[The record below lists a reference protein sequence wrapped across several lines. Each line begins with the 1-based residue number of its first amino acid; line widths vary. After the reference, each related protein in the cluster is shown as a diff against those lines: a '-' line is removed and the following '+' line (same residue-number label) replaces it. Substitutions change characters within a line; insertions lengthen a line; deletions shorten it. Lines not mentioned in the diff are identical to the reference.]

1 MNLDVL
7 RKDIDD
13 IDKELVALFE
23 KRMRIVTE
31 IANYKFQNN
40 MDVFDKGRE
49 DLLLKKVD
57 TYLNNKEL
65 SGDLSLF
72 FQNLMDLSKNYQ
84 RKKIQ
89 EASPEVNLKSLV
101 KPVIAYLGIPGSYSY
116 QAMNRYFGEN
126 FESKNY
132 HNFEAIFESV
142 ENNETDF
149 AIIPFENSST
159 GAIKDNFDLIR
170 EKNLYINGEYTL
182 KVDHNLLG
190 IKGSSL
196 ETIKEVYSHPQPIEQ
211 SSKYLKDKPWT
222 ITPYTSTA
230 DRKSVV

>member
-31 IANYKFQNN
+31 IANYKLRNN

-49 DLLLKKVD
+49 DLLLQKVD

-84 RKKIQ
+84 RKNCASFIK
-89 EASPEVNLKSLV
+89 EAKMYIADKNYESAFGVLLGIDSTSPCSAESNALV
-101 KPVIAYLGIPGSYSY
+101 KNI
-116 QAMNRYFGEN
+116 
-126 FESKNY
+126 ESKITAEDKKQWDLQMKMYNDDVALEKLRI
-132 HNFEAIFESV
+132 N
-142 ENNETDF
+142 
-149 AIIPFENSST
+149 
-159 GAIKDNFDLIR
+159 AIKDVAVSYYKSKTRPNQ
-170 EKNLYINGEYTL
+170 
-182 KVDHNLLG
+182 
-190 IKGSSL
+190 
-196 ETIKEVYSHPQPIEQ
+196 TIIVK
-211 SSKYLKDKPWT
+211 
-222 ITPYTSTA
+222 
-230 DRKSVV
+230 

>member
-31 IANYKFQNN
+31 IANYKLRNN

-49 DLLLKKVD
+49 DLLLQKVD

-126 FESKNY
+126 F
-132 HNFEAIFESV
+132 
-142 ENNETDF
+142 T
-149 AIIPFENSST
+149 
-159 GAIKDNFDLIR
+159 
-170 EKNLYINGEYTL
+170 
-182 KVDHNLLG
+182 
-190 IKGSSL
+190 
-196 ETIKEVYSHPQPIEQ
+196 
-211 SSKYLKDKPWT
+211 
-222 ITPYTSTA
+222 
-230 DRKSVV
+230 